1 MGEKKKMRSPSVDD
15 MIAAFL
21 ITYAFAAFSFEK
33 NMPESIMK
41 IYNAVVFAVFA
52 AAWLWFSYK
61 SGRRRGRKFPIFT
74 VMFWLLP
81 QVVIYLADSGPEVFR
96 MSIIMYVLS
105 EFLMMLTNVPPQIL
119 GNAVGITVPASVI
132 VILLLC
138 GASYMS
144 GMLVC
149 TYKEGNYTK

>member
-1 MGEKKKMRSPSVDD
+1 
-15 MIAAFL
+15 MIVAFL
-21 ITYAFAAFSFEK
+21 ITYALAAFSFEK

-41 IYNAVVFAVFA
+41 IYSAVVLAAFA

-74 VMFWLLP
+74 VLFWLLP
-81 QVVIYLADSGPEVFR
+81 QIVIHLADSGPEVFR
-96 MSIIMYVLS
+96 MSITMYVLS
-105 EFLMMLTNVPPQIL
+105 EFLMMLTNVPPQIM
-119 GNAVGITVPASVI
+119 GNAVGITIPASII

-138 GASYMS
+138 GAAYVS
-144 GMLVC
+144 GMLIG

>member
-1 MGEKKKMRSPSVDD
+1 

-21 ITYAFAAFSFEK
+21 ITYALAALGFEK

-41 IYNAVVFAVFA
+41 IYSAVVFAVFA

-61 SGRRRGRKFPIFT
+61 SGLRKGRKFPIFT
-74 VMFWLLP
+74 VLFWLLP
-81 QVVIYLADSGPEVFR
+81 QIVIYLADNGPEVFR

-105 EFLMMLTNVPPQIL
+105 EFLMMLTNVPPQIM
-119 GNAVGITVPASVI
+119 GNAVGITVPSALI

-138 GASYMS
+138 GAAYVS

>member
-1 MGEKKKMRSPSVDD
+1 

-41 IYNAVVFAVFA
+41 IYSAVVFAVFA

-61 SGRRRGRKFPIFT
+61 SGRRKGRKFPIFT
-74 VMFWLLP
+74 VLFWLLP
-81 QVVIYLADSGPEVFR
+81 QIVIYLADNGPEVFR

-119 GNAVGITVPASVI
+119 GNAAGITVPAAII

-138 GASYMS
+138 GAAYTS

>member
-1 MGEKKKMRSPSVDD
+1 
-15 MIAAFL
+15 MITAFL
-21 ITYAFAAFSFEK
+21 ITYALAAFSFEK

-41 IYNAVVFAVFA
+41 IFSPVIFAVFA

-61 SGRRRGRKFPIFT
+61 SGRRNGRKFPIFT
-74 VMFWLLP
+74 VLFWLLP
-81 QVVIYLADSGPEVFR
+81 QIVIYLADNGPEVFR

-119 GNAVGITVPASVI
+119 GNAVGITVPAAFI

-138 GASYMS
+138 GAAYVS
-144 GMLVC
+144 GIMVC

>member
-1 MGEKKKMRSPSVDD
+1 

-21 ITYAFAAFSFEK
+21 ITYAFSAFSFEK
-33 NMPESIMK
+33 NMPENVMK
-41 IYNAVVFAVFA
+41 IYSAVVFAVFA
-52 AAWLWFSYK
+52 AAWLWFSYR
-61 SGRRRGRKFPIFT
+61 SGLRKGRKFPIFT
-74 VMFWLLP
+74 VLFWILP
-81 QVVIYLADSGPEVFR
+81 QIVIYLADNGPEVFR

-119 GNAVGITVPASVI
+119 GDTVGITVPAAFI

-138 GASYMS
+138 GAAYVS
-144 GMLVC
+144 GILVC